1 MEKKDGVGVQE
12 SAIPAKALKQKQS
25 SKAEQLGQAAT
36 EVKKCYTA
44 QTQVCRITRLLA
56 VTR

>member
-25 SKAEQLGQAAT
+25 SKAEQSEQAAT
-36 EVKKCYTA
+36 RDKQWHTA